1 MARPAERV
9 VLAAALLAAAWLA
22 RDVLL
27 LSFAGILLAILI
39 RTPAAWLAGRL
50 GGPAALW
57 VAAVGLGSLTI
68 VGGAFWLQG
77 DAIGVQVQELRE
89 RLPATLERLE
99 ADVRGR
105 AWGRLLLD
113 RVPDA
118 EDLVPDT
125 GGVVERATGVLAST
139 LAVLTNVALVLFL
152 GLVLAFSPGPYV
164 RGLLRLV
171 PPARRARAA
180 AILEQLASVLRW
192 WLLGRLLSMGT
203 IGLLTL
209 LGLALLGVPLA
220 LALALIAALLS
231 FIPNIG
237 PISSAVPAVLLGFM
251 EGVRKA
257 LLVTGLYLGV
267 QFVESWVLDP
277 VIDRKMVYL
286 PPGLVVVAQVG
297 MYLVGGLLGVALATP
312 LVAAAVVLVRT
323 LYVEDVLGDR
333 EAATRA

>member
-1 MARPAERV
+1 VARPAERV
-9 VLAAALLAAAWLA
+9 VVAAALLAAAWLA

-27 LSFAGILLAILI
+27 LAFAGILLAILI

-57 VAAVGLGSLTI
+57 VAGVVVGALALL
-68 VGGAFWLQG
+68 GGAFWLQG
-77 DAIGVQVQELRE
+77 DAIGEQVQELRT
-89 RLPATLERLE
+89 RLPATLDRLE
-99 ADVRGR
+99 ADLRGR
-105 AWGRLLLD
+105 PWGRLLLD
-113 RVPDA
+113 RVPAA
-118 EDLVPDT
+118 EELVPDS

-139 LAVLTNVALVLFL
+139 LAFLTNAALVLFL

-180 AILEQLASVLRW
+180 EILSQLASVLRW

-203 IGLLTL
+203 IGVLTL
-209 LGLALLGVPLA
+209 LGLALLGIPLA

-237 PISSAVPAVLLGFM
+237 PISSAVPAVLLGFV
-251 EGVRKA
+251 EGLRTA

-267 QFVESWVLDP
+267 QFIESWVLDP

-286 PPGLVVVAQVG
+286 PPGLVVLAQVG

-323 LYVEDVLGDR
+323 LYVEDGLGDR
-333 EAATRA
+333 AVARPA